1 MNTTTL
7 TTQDAARPNAAQ
19 IRRIIFAASIG
30 NALEWFDLIV
40 YGFFAVTIAKL
51 FFPAT
56 SEATSLLLTLGTF
69 GLSYLI
75 RPIGGFVLGAYADRA
90 GRKASLLLSIAM
102 MMGGTLLIAAM
113 PTYASIGIL
122 APLGI
127 MLSRLMQG
135 FSAGGEFA
143 SSTAFLV
150 EHAPQR
156 RGFMSSWQFASQGLA
171 TLLASGFGA
180 LLTFTLTPAQ
190 LESWGW
196 RVPFLFGLAI
206 GPVGL
211 YIRRYV
217 DEGVEFRT
225 QARAEAPV
233 RELFTHYKMRLLLA
247 IGALVISTAI
257 NYMVL
262 YMPTYAIKQLG
273 LPAST
278 GFAATLATGFVL
290 TLVTPL
296 VGHLSDRT
304 GRIRV
309 MTAAALLMLLTVW
322 PTFAWLARHA
332 SFATMLAALIW
343 IGALKA
349 MYCGALPA
357 LMAELFPA
365 QTRATG
371 LAVSYNTGVTLFG
384 GFAPFVITWLI
395 SATGNRL
402 SPALYLIGCAILSLV
417 ALFVAR
423 TRLRMQ

>member
-1 MNTTTL
+1 MNTTTPATL
-7 TTQDAARPNAAQ
+7 ESARPGAATT
-19 IRRIIFAASIG
+19 RRIIIAASIG

-56 SEATSLLLTLGTF
+56 SEATSLMLTLGTF

-90 GRKASLLLSIAM
+90 GRKASLLLSIGM

-113 PTYASIGIL
+113 PTYASIGIF

-127 MLSRLMQG
+127 IVSRLMQG

-143 SSTAFLV
+143 SSTALLV

-180 LLTFTLTPAQ
+180 LLTSTLTPAQ

-206 GPVGL
+206 GPIGL
-211 YIRRYV
+211 YIRRYL
-217 DEGVEFRT
+217 DEGVEFKMH
-225 QARAEAPV
+225 AHSEAPV
-233 RELFTHYKMRLLLA
+233 RELFADQKICVLLA
-247 IGALVISTAI
+247 IGVLVISTAV

-262 YMPTYAIKQLG
+262 YMPTYAIKHLG
-273 LPAST
+273 LPASS
-278 GFAATLATGFVL
+278 GFTATLATGIVL

-296 VGHLSDRT
+296 IGHWSDRV
-304 GRIRV
+304 GRIRI
-309 MTAAALLMLLTVW
+309 MTVAALLMLATVW
-322 PTFAWLARHA
+322 PAFAWLTHHT
-332 SFATMLAALIW
+332 SFATMIAALIW

-384 GFAPFVITWLI
+384 GFAPFVVTWLI

-402 SPALYLIGCAILSLV
+402 SPALYLMGCALLSLS
-417 ALFVAR
+417 ALCVVR
-423 TRLRMQ
+423 RRMRIR

>member
-7 TTQDAARPNAAQ
+7 TTPEAVHPGAAKM
-19 IRRIIFAASIG
+19 RRLILAASIG

-75 RPIGGFVLGAYADRA
+75 RPIGGLVLGAYADRA
-90 GRKASLLLSIAM
+90 GRKASLLLSIGM
-102 MMGGTLLIAAM
+102 MMGGTLLIATM
-113 PTYASIGIL
+113 PTYASIGLL

-180 LLTFTLTPAQ
+180 LLTGTLTPAQ
-190 LESWGW
+190 LETWGW

-217 DEGVEFRT
+217 DEGVEFRA
-225 QARAEAPV
+225 QARSEAPV
-233 RELFTHYKMRLLLA
+233 RELFAGQKTRVLLA
-247 IGALVISTAI
+247 IGVLVISTAV

-278 GFAATLATGFVL
+278 GFAATLATGFIL
-290 TLVTPL
+290 TLFTPL
-296 VGHLSDRT
+296 VGHWSDRV

-309 MTAAALLMLLTVW
+309 MTAAALLMLVTVW
-322 PTFAWLARHA
+322 PTFAWLTRHA
-332 SFATMLAALIW
+332 SFSTILAALIW
-343 IGALKA
+343 IGLLKA

-395 SATGNRL
+395 STTGNRL
-402 SPALYLIGCAILSLV
+402 SPALYLMGCALLSLA

-423 TRLRMQ
+423 TRLRMR

>member
-1 MNTTTL
+1 
-7 TTQDAARPNAAQ
+7 
-19 IRRIIFAASIG
+19 
-30 NALEWFDLIV
+30 
-40 YGFFAVTIAKL
+40 
-51 FFPAT
+51 
-56 SEATSLLLTLGTF
+56 
-69 GLSYLI
+69 
-75 RPIGGFVLGAYADRA
+75 
-90 GRKASLLLSIAM
+90 
-102 MMGGTLLIAAM
+102 
-113 PTYASIGIL
+113 
-122 APLGI
+122 
-127 MLSRLMQG
+127 
-135 FSAGGEFA
+135 
-143 SSTAFLV
+143 
-150 EHAPQR
+150 
-156 RGFMSSWQFASQGLA
+156 QGLA

-180 LLTFTLTPAQ
+180 LLTGTLTPAQ

-225 QARAEAPV
+225 QARSEAPV
-233 RELFTHYKMRLLLA
+233 RELFAGQKTRVLLA
-247 IGALVISTAI
+247 IGVLVISTAV

-278 GFAATLATGFVL
+278 GFAATLATGFIL
-290 TLVTPL
+290 TLFTPL
-296 VGHLSDRT
+296 VGHWSDRA

-309 MTAAALLMLLTVW
+309 MTAAALLMLVTVW
-322 PTFAWLARHA
+322 PTFAWLTRYA
-332 SFATMLAALIW
+332 SFATILAALIW
-343 IGALKA
+343 IGLLKA

-402 SPALYLIGCAILSLV
+402 SPALYLMGCALLSLA

-423 TRLRMQ
+423 THLRMR

>member
-7 TTQDAARPNAAQ
+7 TTPEAVHPGAAKM
-19 IRRIIFAASIG
+19 RRLILAASIG

-75 RPIGGFVLGAYADRA
+75 RPIGGLVLGAYADRA
-90 GRKASLLLSIAM
+90 GRKASLLLSIGM
-102 MMGGTLLIAAM
+102 MMGGTLLIATM
-113 PTYASIGIL
+113 PTYASIGLL

-180 LLTFTLTPAQ
+180 LLTGTLTPAQ

-225 QARAEAPV
+225 QARSEAPV
-233 RELFTHYKMRLLLA
+233 RELFAGQKTRVLLA
-247 IGALVISTAI
+247 IGVLVISTAV

-278 GFAATLATGFVL
+278 GFIL
-290 TLVTPL
+290 TLFTPL
-296 VGHLSDRT
+296 VGHWSDRV

-309 MTAAALLMLLTVW
+309 MAAAALLMLVTVW
-322 PTFAWLARHA
+322 PTFAWLTRHA
-332 SFATMLAALIW
+332 SFATILAALIW
-343 IGALKA
+343 IGLLKA

-402 SPALYLIGCAILSLV
+402 SPALYLMGCALLSLA

-423 TRLRMQ
+423 MRLRMR